1 MEYKIARVCRIGYQI
16 AESYMER
23 QRQRSAE
30 GPTLSIEHMG
40 GRELL

>member
-23 QRQRSAE
+23 RHQRSAE
-30 GPTLSIEHMG
+30 GPLSIEHMD
-40 GRELL
+40 GRKPP